1 MIRVLSIVTG
11 IIKILV
17 GGLACFAGVW
27 LWSVLNMEGIGDI
40 VGFAFLFVVMEYY
53 GLYLIISGW
62 KQMVNQVLKRRLF
75 IYLFLGINTF
85 LLIGF
90 LWAYFE
96 RGEDMPGLIAILV
109 IALIC
114 VVFGIEEAFK
124 LSNSCRN
131 RN

>member
-1 MIRVLSIVTG
+1 MIRVFNILTG

-40 VGFAFLFVVMEYY
+40 IGFVFLFVVMEYY

-75 IYLFLGINTF
+75 ICLFLGINTF

-96 RGEDMPGLIAILV
+96 RGEDMPGLIAIPV
-109 IALIC
+109 IVLIC